1 METEKLMEL
10 RKWRGMN
17 IAKTSHIVK
26 MSKNEWAVPSQS
38 KTGAYTVK
46 FLLDKKTCTCP
57 DFMER
62 GLVCKHIFAVEISR
76 TLEVVNNEGIKTTI
90 TKTVKY
96 SQDWTAYN
104 KAQTNE
110 KSLFMKL
117 LYDLVQNV
125 EEKTREIRAGRPEL
139 SMRDMLFSSALKVF
153 STFSLRRFMTDIK
166 DAKDLGYVE
175 HSPHFTLV
183 SVYMKKPE
191 MTGILQNLITL
202 SSLPL
207 KAVEE
212 KFAIDSTGFRLTRFT
227 DYCKEKHSIKRE
239 HTWVKAHLCCGV
251 KTNIVTGVEVTD
263 EFGADNNQFAPLTQR
278 TSDNGFTI
286 KEMSADKAYSSRD
299 NVALIDSLGGT
310 AYIPFRSN
318 ASGKPRGKSWVWRKM
333 FNYFVYQRE
342 EFMEHYHLRSNIET
356 TNFMIKAKFG
366 DVIRSKDKTA
376 QVNEVLLKV
385 LCHNIVVLIQEMFE
399 LNIEPEFLSD
409 KTTNEVIKL
418 QKTN

>member
-1 METEKLMEL
+1 MERYEHSQ
-10 RKWRGMN
+10 
-17 IAKTSHIVK
+17 TSHIIK
-26 MSKNEWAVPSQS
+26 MAKNEWAVPSQT
-38 KTGAYTVK
+38 KTGAYTVRI
-46 FLLDKKTCTCP
+46 FQDKQTCSCP
-57 DFMER
+57 DFAER
-62 GLVCKHIFAVEISR
+62 GLKCKHIYAVEIKQ
-76 TLEVVNNEGIKTTI
+76 TLQVVNTDGSKTTI
-90 TKTVKY
+90 TKKITY
-96 SQDWTAYN
+96 SQDWANYD

-110 KSLFMKL
+110 KDLFL
-117 LYDLVQNV
+117 RFLHDLTRSI
-125 EEKTREIRAGRPEL
+125 EEPSYKFGRPKMPL
-139 SMRDMLFSSALKVF
+139 KDRVFSSALKVF
-153 STFSLRRFMTDIK
+153 TTFSLRRFIP
-166 DAKDLGYVE
+166 DLKLSKEKGYINQAC
-175 HSPHFTLV
+175 SYRSV
-183 SVYMKKPE
+183 SGYMQDE
-191 MTGILQNLITL
+191 MLTPVLQNLITL

-207 KAVEE
+207 KSVET

-227 DYCKEKHSIKRE
+227 DYCKEKHGIKRE

-263 EFGADNNQFAPLTQR
+263 EFGADNNQFAPLTQK
-278 TSDNGFTI
+278 TADNGFAI

-318 ASGKPRGKSWVWRKM
+318 ASGKPRGKTWMWRKM

-399 LNIEPEFLSD
+399 LGIEPNFID
-409 KTTNEVIKL
+409 
-418 QKTN
+418 

>member
-1 METEKLMEL
+1 METKKLMEL

-17 IAKTSHIVK
+17 IARTSHIVR
-26 MSKNEWAVPSQS
+26 MANNEWAVPSQS
-38 KTGAYTVK
+38 KTGAYTVT

-57 DFMER
+57 DFIER
-62 GLVCKHIFAVEISR
+62 GLVCKHIFAVEISQ
-76 TLEVVNNEGIKTTI
+76 TLELVNDQGIKTTI

-96 SQDWTAYN
+96 SQDWTNYD

-110 KSLFMKL
+110 KGLFLRL
-117 LYDLVQNV
+117 LHDLIQSI
-125 EEKTREIRAGRPEL
+125 EEPAYKFGRPKL
-139 SMRDMLFSSALKVF
+139 SLKDMVFASALKVF
-153 STFSLRRFMTDIK
+153 TTFSLRRFIP
-166 DAKDLGYVE
+166 DLNLSKQKGYINDTCSYRSVSGYMQDE
-175 HSPHFTLV
+175 TLT
-183 SVYMKKPE
+183 P
-191 MTGILQNLITL
+191 ILQNLITL

-207 KAVEE
+207 KAIET

-239 HTWVKAHLCCGV
+239 HTWIKAHLCCGV

-278 TSDNGFTI
+278 TSDNGFKI

-299 NVALIDSLGGT
+299 NVALIDSLGGV

-342 EFMEHYHLRSNIET
+342 EFMGHYHLRSNIET
-356 TNFMIKAKFG
+356 TNFMIKAKFT
-366 DVIRSKDKTA
+366 DLVRSKDKTA

-385 LCHNIVVLIQEMFE
+385 LCHNIVVLIQSMFE
-399 LNIEPEFLSD
+399 LGIEPSFLECEKSD
-409 KTTNEVIKL
+409 
-418 QKTN
+418 